1 MLLYTIDEA
10 IMSQLSDSH
19 FGIEEEEDSL
29 KSSEKYE
36 DSDSLMSGLSDS
48 DSDDQFIE
56 VQKLIQNKKTKYN
69 KEIESNE
76 PLATQNKSDEEK
88 IENVCAGLTRPMKP
102 LNLSGKSITDIADIK
117 SPPLLILKNLQMHS

>member
-56 VQKLIQNKKTKYN
+56 VQKLI
-69 KEIESNE
+69 
-76 PLATQNKSDEEK
+76 
-88 IENVCAGLTRPMKP
+88 
-102 LNLSGKSITDIADIK
+102 
-117 SPPLLILKNLQMHS
+117 